1 MALSR
6 KLKPAHLRLI
16 LKIAETGQLQMAATA
31 LAMSQPAA
39 SRILNEI
46 EVEAGTPLFLRHAK
60 GMEPTQAGSAF
71 LKHSRAMLT
80 EMDSLE
86 TEMANIRA
94 GLVGEVRVGSVTGP
108 AVRCLVPA
116 IRQIKEIAPGIEPTI
131 EVAPSSD
138 LVRGLEEGRFDFI
151 LARFPPGYDS
161 RAFRVTPARA
171 EVVSLVVRAE
181 HPLAHRRAIPIAE
194 LSGYEWVIQERASP
208 IRIAIDG
215 AFHAAGAP
223 VPANVTNTSSL
234 LVMLAII
241 ETSDAIVTLSE
252 EVAGLLT
259 RGSPRPGL
267 VALDLADTISVAP
280 YFIIQNRAQRL
291 SRAAEQVL
299 ERIVQ
304 AL

>member
-6 KLKPAHLRLI
+6 KLKPTHLRLI

-46 EVEAGTPLFLRHAK
+46 EAEAGTPLFLRHAK

-80 EMDSLE
+80 ELDSLE
-86 TEMANIRA
+86 TEMGNIRA
-94 GLVGEVRVGSVTGP
+94 GRVGEVRVGSVTGP

-181 HPLAHRRAIPIAE
+181 HPLARRRAIPIAE

-208 IRIAIDG
+208 IRIAIDS

-234 LVMLAII
+234 LVMLALLDS
-241 ETSDAIVTLSE
+241 TDSIVTLSE
-252 EVAGLLT
+252 EVAAMLT
-259 RGSPRPGL
+259 RHSHDHAP
-267 VALDLADTISVAP
+267 VALTLRQPIHVAP
-280 YFIIQNRAQRL
+280 YYIIHNRAQQL
-291 SRAAEQVL
+291 SRAAERVL
-299 ERIVQ
+299 
-304 AL
+304 ALVLDAL

>member
-1 MALSR
+1 M
-6 KLKPAHLRLI
+6 
-16 LKIAETGQLQMAATA
+16 
-31 LAMSQPAA
+31 
-39 SRILNEI
+39 
-46 EVEAGTPLFLRHAK
+46 
-60 GMEPTQAGSAF
+60 
-71 LKHSRAMLT
+71 
-80 EMDSLE
+80 
-86 TEMANIRA
+86 
-94 GLVGEVRVGSVTGP
+94 
-108 AVRCLVPA
+108 
-116 IRQIKEIAPGIEPTI
+116 
-131 EVAPSSD
+131 
-138 LVRGLEEGRFDFI
+138 
-151 LARFPPGYDS
+151 
-161 RAFRVTPARA
+161 
-171 EVVSLVVRAE
+171 VRAE
-181 HPLAHRRAIPIAE
+181 HPLARRRAIPIAE

-208 IRIAIDG
+208 IRIAIDS

-241 ETSDAIVTLSE
+241 DISDAIATLSE

-259 RGSPRPGL
+259 RGTPRPGL